1 MPIFDVIQVNHKQLA
16 LVTIAKHQKQ
26 VENVDDK
33 HILKSYVKW
42 RTYLRKQLK
51 ERKSLTSI
59 VVEHIF
65 E

>member
-16 LVTIAKHQKQ
+16 LVTIARQQKQ
-26 VENVDDK
+26 IENVDDE
-33 HILKSYVKW
+33 HILKGYVKW
-42 RTYLRKQLK
+42 RTYLRKQLR

>member
-16 LVTIAKHQKQ
+16 LVTIAKQQKQ
-26 VENVDDK
+26 IENVDDE
-33 HILKSYVKW
+33 HILKGYVKW

>member
-16 LVTIAKHQKQ
+16 LVTIARQQKQ
-26 VENVDDK
+26 IENVDDE
-33 HILKSYVKW
+33 HILRGYVKW
-42 RTYLRKQLK
+42 RTYLRKQLR

>member
-16 LVTIAKHQKQ
+16 LVTIAKQQKQ
-26 VENVDDK
+26 IENVDDE
-33 HILKSYVKW
+33 HILKGYVKW

-59 VVEHIF
+59 VVEHVF

>member
-16 LVTIAKHQKQ
+16 LVTIARQQKQ
-26 VENVDDK
+26 IVNVDDE
-33 HILKSYVKW
+33 HILKGYTKW

>member
-16 LVTIAKHQKQ
+16 LVTIARQQKQ
-26 VENVDDK
+26 IENVDDE
-33 HILKSYVKW
+33 HILKGYVKW

>member
-16 LVTIAKHQKQ
+16 LVTIAKQQKQ
-26 VENVDDK
+26 IENVDDE
-33 HILKSYVKW
+33 HILKGYVKW
-42 RTYLRKQLK
+42 RTYLRKQLR

>member
-1 MPIFDVIQVNHKQLA
+1 MPIFDVIQVNHKHLA
-16 LVTIAKHQKQ
+16 LVTIAKQQKQ
-26 VENVDDK
+26 IENVDDE
-33 HILKSYVKW
+33 HILKGYVKW
-42 RTYLRKQLK
+42 RTYLRKQLR

>member
-16 LVTIAKHQKQ
+16 LVTIAKQQKQ
-26 VENVDDK
+26 IENVDDEN
-33 HILKSYVKW
+33 ILKGYVKW
-42 RTYLRKQLK
+42 RTYLRKQLR

>member
-16 LVTIAKHQKQ
+16 LVTIAKQQKQ
-26 VENVDDK
+26 IVNVDDE
-33 HILKSYVKW
+33 HILKGYVKW

>member
-16 LVTIAKHQKQ
+16 LVTIAKQQKQ
-26 VENVDDK
+26 IVNVDDE
-33 HILKSYVKW
+33 HILKDYAKW
-42 RTYLRKQLK
+42 RTYLRKQLR